1 VSGAALK
8 LPRLTVD
15 IGSGVPM
22 KGGSPGLDH
31 LDPSGMRESDR
42 LRGHRRFAW
51 CFPVDSPG
59 VDTRVYGDNMAIN
72 LWLSAEEERVLEGI
86 MRHEGTR
93 TKEQAVIMA
102 ILDKGATL
110 AADRQAREIPAAV
123 AGGLSGQSIS
133 AHKS

>member
-1 VSGAALK
+1 
-8 LPRLTVD
+8 
-15 IGSGVPM
+15 
-22 KGGSPGLDH
+22 
-31 LDPSGMRESDR
+31 
-42 LRGHRRFAW
+42 
-51 CFPVDSPG
+51 
-59 VDTRVYGDNMAIN
+59 MAIN

-93 TKEQAVIMA
+93 NKEQAVIMA

-123 AGGLSGQSIS
+123 AGSSSGQSIS